1 MPGPTTRRTG
11 ATEELGTEGFTSNYA
26 FKAGESTS
34 GPSSTKL
41 ADGSLSNP
49 SRNSFGRISDTDGNP
64 AAQSEVF
71 SADQGIE
78 LLKNEKRIQQLEK
91 RKEILYYSGHQ
102 QTDNVR

>member
-1 MPGPTTRRTG
+1 MPFDFHIRIPLCCFLSGSLSNPFVLQLWCTTE
-11 ATEELGTEGFTSNYA
+11 AVVA
-26 FKAGESTS
+26 F
-34 GPSSTKL
+34 
-41 ADGSLSNP
+41 DGSLSNP
-49 SRNSFGRISDTDGNP
+49 SRNSFGRISDTDANP